1 MKFLLTG
8 ASGLIGKKLVENML
22 SKGYDINILTTSK
35 NLNSNYL
42 NIKKFYWNP
51 ENNIIDPKCII
62 GVKTIIN
69 LAGSPIAQI
78 WTKSSKKTNLYSWI
92 KSVEL

>member
-51 ENNIIDPKCII
+51 ENNIIVYYWCK
-62 GVKTIIN
+62 N
-69 LAGSPIAQI
+69 H
-78 WTKSSKKTNLYSWI
+78 Y
-92 KSVEL
+92 

>member
-42 NIKKFYWNP
+42 NIKKFY
-51 ENNIIDPKCII
+51 
-62 GVKTIIN
+62 
-69 LAGSPIAQI
+69 
-78 WTKSSKKTNLYSWI
+78 
-92 KSVEL
+92 